1 MHLIRIQDPLM
12 VNPYFLRVGCDS
24 RIVMMQCKLSL
35 EIKTIPYSKQCT
47 SETAEAHRGH
57 K

>member
-1 MHLIRIQDPLM
+1 M